1 MAHARPLF
9 HAVTGEPLMPATW
22 TVKGES
28 FGPDVPNG
36 ADRLMARGAD
46 QTGIL
51 RGHWSAPTS
60 ASGPCSWAEQF
71 AFTAEP

>member
-1 MAHARPLF
+1 MAHARPLL

-51 RGHWSAPTS
+51 RGHWSAS
-60 ASGPCSWAEQF
+60 DVSKRAVFLGGAVRVYC
-71 AFTAEP
+71 